1 MGRSMA
7 PWQAAS
13 AGRWP
18 GDPWAAAL
26 AQIPSVTRF
35 EHRMAFT
42 VKKQGAYLRQG
53 GSLASEKVCTLA
65 GGTRVVCD
73 KSWPMDGS
81 TTRIHVV
88 EPRVGWVSLKCL
100 RDGRMQL
107 GYYLDKEPRLA
118 RSRAGKG

>member
-7 PWQAAS
+7 SWQAAS
-13 AGRWP
+13 GGRWP

-53 GSLASEKVCTLA
+53 GSLAS
-65 GGTRVVCD
+65 
-73 KSWPMDGS
+73 
-81 TTRIHVV
+81 
-88 EPRVGWVSLKCL
+88 VSIKQPLLQSFSLESKWL
-100 RDGRMQL
+100 RHYQQHL
-107 GYYLDKEPRLA
+107 QIPVA
-118 RSRAGKG
+118 PT